1 MFSVQALD
9 FVSLLLTKDLPV
21 QASATINPALREA
34 VPMGSLGAD
43 KLSASR
49 YTDVEK
55 LDNKQVAKAWKVQ
68 SLNKTVDT
76 ILESATR
83 LEKEIE
89 KETKYWE
96 QILYVSDAGWALCRL
111 PNEKHTLG
119 VRFGFA
125 EGIFFHRGSVGWIG
139 TNSRQLHLHS
149 RTEALQLFV
158 ETQTAQYILTKESQ
172 ILSRRHCVC
181 ISAALLVMI
190 QDIRLSHYLSPPTP
204 P

>member
-1 MFSVQALD
+1 MHAAQALD

-21 QASATINPALREA
+21 QASTTINPILREA

-49 YTDVEK
+49 YTDAQK
-55 LDNKQVAKAWKVQ
+55 LDNKRAAKGWKIQ
-68 SLNKTVDT
+68 SLNNAVDS

-96 QILYVSDAGWALCRL
+96 QILAVSDAGWALCRL

-119 VRFGFA
+119 VRFGFS
-125 EGIFFHRGSVGWIG
+125 ECRLFHS
-139 TNSRQLHLHS
+139 
-149 RTEALQLFV
+149 EPD
-158 ETQTAQYILTKESQ
+158 E
-172 ILSRRHCVC
+172 
-181 ISAALLVMI
+181 
-190 QDIRLSHYLSPPTP
+190 PTLI
-204 P
+204 

>member
-1 MFSVQALD
+1 MPSEAHTFAAQALD

-21 QASATINPALREA
+21 QASATINPLLRDA

-43 KLSASR
+43 KLSTSR
-49 YTDVEK
+49 CTDAEE
-55 LDNKQVAKAWKVQ
+55 LDNKRVAKAWKAQ

-96 QILYVSDAGWALCRL
+96 QILSVSDAGWALCRL

-119 VRFGFA
+119 VRFGFS
-125 EGIFFHRGSVGWIG
+125 EGIV
-139 TNSRQLHLHS
+139 
-149 RTEALQLFV
+149 
-158 ETQTAQYILTKESQ
+158 
-172 ILSRRHCVC
+172 
-181 ISAALLVMI
+181 
-190 QDIRLSHYLSPPTP
+190 SH
-204 P
+204 

>member
-1 MFSVQALD
+1 MQALD

-49 YTDVEK
+49 YTDAEK
-55 LDNKQVAKAWKVQ
+55 LDNRQVAKAWKVQ
-68 SLNKTVDT
+68 SLSKTVDT

-96 QILYVSDAGWALCRL
+96 QILSVSDAGWALCRL
-111 PNEKHTLG
+111 RNEKHTLG
-119 VRFGFA
+119 VRFGFT
-125 EGIFFHRGSVGWIG
+125 EGIFFHQGSDGWIG
-139 TNSRQLHLHS
+139 TNSRQLRLHS
-149 RTEALQLFV
+149 RTAVLRLCV
-158 ETQTAQYILTKESQ
+158 ETQMAQYILTKESQ
-172 ILSRRHCVC
+172 VLSRRHSVC
-181 ISAALLVMI
+181 ESAALRVMI
-190 QDIRLSHYLSPPTP
+190 QDLLLSHYPSPPTP